1 MLIDVLHFYLINIL
15 FGLFIY
21 LFLTEKK
28 NRSERKIIYI
38 YILGVTKRSNWSN
51 ISRNTLRIEK

>member
-51 ISRNTLRIEK
+51 ISRNTPRIEK